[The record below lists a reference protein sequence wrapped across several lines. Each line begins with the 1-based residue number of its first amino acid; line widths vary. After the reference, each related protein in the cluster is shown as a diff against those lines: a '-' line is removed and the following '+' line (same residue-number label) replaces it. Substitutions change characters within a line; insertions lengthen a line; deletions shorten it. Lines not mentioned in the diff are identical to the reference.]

1 MQSILESWNNFT
13 LLNERINTLNSGNRY
28 IAGRLQE
35 VADRYTSI
43 EISADELDRIR
54 KWANLKGEP
63 EFLGSGSKGIAY
75 KFNNKVLKITED
87 MREAEACTVI
97 AGKFHPNVYD
107 VYAVGRRRKE
117 DMQNGLRNLSFVIVY
132 EFLDYPNKL
141 MADVTQ
147 IMYHKVR
154 KDDLYYNWEE
164 KNLEVFRKLCKQFLS
179 VVKKDESF
187 LGEPTGKYQSIQS
200 KLERIVNDMGWDD
213 KKKIIFIE
221 MWSLV
226 GGMYNPSLNSLQDV
240 QDYMKNILE
249 NPKLIYFHQLALGL
263 SFLNNNG
270 IVFNDLK
277 NTNVMEKDGQIA
289 IIDIGKSDVK
299 ISKEIPYF
307 S

>member
-13 LLNERINTLNSGNRY
+13 LLNERINTLDSGKRY

-35 VADRYTSI
+35 VTDRYTSI

-299 ISKEIPYF
+299 TSKEIPYF